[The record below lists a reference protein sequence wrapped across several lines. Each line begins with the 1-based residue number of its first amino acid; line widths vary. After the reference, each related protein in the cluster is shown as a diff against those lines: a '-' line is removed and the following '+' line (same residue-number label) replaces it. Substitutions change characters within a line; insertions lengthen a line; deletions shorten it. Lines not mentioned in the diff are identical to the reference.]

1 MSCTAQFP
9 PKFEFTCLFAL
20 IGRLR
25 EVPNSGVSMSL
36 LQDTLWLSGTL
47 ISSFDPVGVTLDQTG
62 ILSELEY
69 EDLVTKLEGA
79 FKDEE
84 GEVTEAS
91 IQVLRDDPKSKNWS
105 IYIPIILEIIKFLI
119 DKRKQPKMVDSTVL
133 DTDKSGHSSHVP
145 SVVKPT
151 ITPRVS

>member
-25 EVPNSGVSMSL
+25 DVPNSGVSMSL

-84 GEVTEAS
+84 GVVTEAS
-91 IQVLRDDPKSKNWS
+91 VQVLRDDPKSKDWS
-105 IYIPIILEIIKFLI
+105 VYIPIILEIIKFLI
-119 DKRKQPKMVDSTVL
+119 DKRKQPKDLGPEIVQQEIRGPV
-133 DTDKSGHSSHVP
+133 H
-145 SVVKPT
+145 
-151 ITPRVS
+151 PRVS